1 MSLESYHIEFI
12 FLDGNYRISQGAEE
26 AMYCRRGTEAVKRG
40 SKAAQKELH
49 REEKVEAE
57 ALFRG
62 LLPQLVDTLN
72 KYILGIVTQ
81 ARDPHRIGAYK
92 ASRTS

>member
-1 MSLESYHIEFI
+1 
-12 FLDGNYRISQGAEE
+12 
-26 AMYCRRGTEAVKRG
+26 MYCSRGTEAVKRG

-49 REEKVEAE
+49 RAAEAEAE

-72 KYILGIVTQ
+72 KYIPGIVTQ
-81 ARDPHRIGAYK
+81 ARDPYRIGAYK